1 MYYRAD
7 DPTIVTRPKVH
18 KPDKKVMEP
27 IYYEALTKRKN
38 QEQAMKAVLNEMVTY
53 FIYVSIIFMLA
64 YGNRDHSLFLQKQQ
78 LETTI
83 IFGKY

>member
-1 MYYRAD
+1 
-7 DPTIVTRPKVH
+7 
-18 KPDKKVMEP
+18 MEP

-83 IFGKY
+83 IFGNSQNFLYFLIHKKTKLQLK

>member
-1 MYYRAD
+1 
-7 DPTIVTRPKVH
+7 
-18 KPDKKVMEP
+18 
-27 IYYEALTKRKN
+27 
-38 QEQAMKAVLNEMVTY
+38 MKAVLNEMVTY

-83 IFGKY
+83 IFGNSQNFFISNFIKKQNCS

>member
-1 MYYRAD
+1 
-7 DPTIVTRPKVH
+7 
-18 KPDKKVMEP
+18 MEP

-83 IFGKY
+83 IFGKLFEKIVIIIYFSRFLNPNYFFLN

>member
-1 MYYRAD
+1 
-7 DPTIVTRPKVH
+7 
-18 KPDKKVMEP
+18 MEP

-64 YGNRDHSLFLQKQQ
+64 YGNRDHSLLLQKQQ

-83 IFGKY
+83 IFGNSQNFLYFLINKKNETAVKLSK